1 MNSLSVCVLDSHT
14 CVGLGA
20 QVKHLVARELA
31 AQEEEGHLHT
41 LYIHT
46 CVCVCV
52 CVCACVCV
60 CVCVCVGVCM
70 ASVVR
75 SR

>member
-60 CVCVCVGVCM
+60 CVCVCVCLCVNVSVC
-70 ASVVR
+70 V
-75 SR
+75 